1 MGIDNAQYSDSMQL
15 DRIIANLH
23 AYTGDAVVICAG
35 ERINGAWPPIVFV
48 NEAFERQTGYTR
60 DEAIGATPSLLLGTG
75 TDPNA
80 VSAILAKLTQEK
92 SVEETL
98 LGYRKDSTPF
108 WVNLSI
114 SPVADI
120 SDDERY
126 WVATLRD
133 VSESMRTNALLRDKT
148 KELAFAARHDHLTKL
163 LNRRGF
169 EAAIN
174 DEVFA
179 DAPSHG
185 LAYVDLDSF
194 KNINDTLGH
203 ETGDFV
209 LKVVANRLREV
220 ARPEDITARIG
231 GDEFVIVRRGAQEPE
246 LEELG
251 RQVVERLGQP
261 VRYRNH
267 VCRFG
272 VCVGVAAGT
281 RESLAS
287 KKLLRNA
294 DLALYRSKEAGRNNI
309 TVFDAKMASE
319 AATRRELSEDMEEA
333 LLDRQFVPY
342 LMPQVDAETRRT
354 TGFEALARWDHPT
367 KGILLPWQFLDVA
380 EDLKLTHQ
388 IDRQILEKAIDAR
401 KDIVGKFGDDIKI
414 SVNVSASRLADSGLL
429 NEIRALEIEPGTIS
443 FELLESIYL
452 DDISGQI
459 EQTIDAIKSLGISI
473 EIDDFGTGHA
483 SILSLMKVGP
493 DQLKLERAVVSD
505 VAVSENSRKIV
516 EAMVS
521 IAKALGIPVAAEG
534 VETEDQ
540 VTVLKEIGCTTLQGY
555 LFGKPAPLSETL
567 AGERSGKAGS

>member
-1 MGIDNAQYSDSMQL
+1 MGIDNAQRSNSNKL

-35 ERINGAWPPIVFV
+35 ERINGGWPPIVFV
-48 NEAFERQTGYTR
+48 NDAFERQTGYTR
-60 DEAIGATPSLLLGTG
+60 DEAIGATPGLLLGTG
-75 TDPNA
+75 TDPKA
-80 VSAILAKLTQEK
+80 VSAILAKLTQEQ

-98 LGYRKDSTPF
+98 LSYRKDSAPF
-108 WVNLSI
+108 WVQLSI
-114 SPVADI
+114 TPVADI
-120 SDDERY
+120 ATTEHC

-133 VSESMRTNALLRDKT
+133 VSEATRTNALLRDKT
-148 KELAFAARHDHLTKL
+148 KELAFAATHDHLTKL

-179 DAPSHG
+179 DASSHG

-203 ETGDFV
+203 EIGDFV

-251 RQVVERLGQP
+251 LQVVDRLGQP
-261 VRYRNH
+261 VRYKNH
-267 VCRFG
+267 ICRFG

-281 RESLAS
+281 RDSLAS

-294 DLALYRSKEAGRNNI
+294 DLALYRSKEAGRNKV

-333 LLDRQFVPY
+333 LIDRQFVPY
-342 LMPQVDAETRRT
+342 LMPQVDAETLRT
-354 TGFEALARWDHPT
+354 IGFEALARWDHPT

-380 EDLKLTHQ
+380 DDLKLTHE
-388 IDRQILEKAIDAR
+388 IDRQILEKAIEAR
-401 KDIVGKFGDDIKI
+401 KDIVEKFGDDIKI

-452 DDISGQI
+452 DDIGGQI
-459 EQTIDAIKSLGISI
+459 EQTIEAIKGLGISI

-483 SILSLMKVGP
+483 SILSLMKVEP
-493 DQLKLERAVVSD
+493 DQLKLERAVVSG
-505 VAVSENSRKIV
+505 VADSENSRKIV

-534 VETEDQ
+534 VETDDQ
-540 VTVLKEIGCTTLQGY
+540 MLALKEIGCTTLQGY
-555 LFGKPAPLSETL
+555 LFGKPAPLSEIL
-567 AGERSGKAGS
+567 AGSDS